1 MVEEAGTLANALRR
15 VPWLSELSAAHFEK
29 VLGLAH
35 LVEKKAG
42 EALFLEGDREDYL
55 YIVLEG
61 RIAIEMTVP
70 GRGRVRISTIEPLDL
85 VGWSSV
91 TPVVQRRTAAARAV
105 MPTRLVALD
114 AVGLHQ
120 LCQEDYHFGYLFMQ
134 HVANV
139 IASRLSATRLQLL
152 DMFAN
157 PSAGK
162 ETPS

>member
-1 MVEEAGTLANALRR
+1 MEEKEALAQALRR
-15 VPWLSELSAAHFEK
+15 VPWLRALSEAHFEK
-29 VLGLAH
+29 VLGLAQ

-42 EALFLEGDREDYL
+42 DALFLEGDPEDYL

-61 RIAIEMTVP
+61 RIAIEITVP

-91 TPVVQRRTAAARAV
+91 TPNVQRRTAAARAV
-105 MPTRLVALD
+105 VPTRLVALD
-114 AVGLHQ
+114 AMGLHQ
-120 LCQEDYHFGYLFMQ
+120 LCQEDNHFGYLFMQ

-139 IASRLSATRLQLL
+139 IAGRLAATRLQLL

-157 PSAGK
+157 PSPGK
-162 ETPS
+162 ERQE

>member
-1 MVEEAGTLANALRR
+1 MEEKESLAHALRR
-15 VPWLSELSAAHFEK
+15 VPWLRELSEMHFEK

-35 LVEKKAG
+35 LVEKKTG
-42 EALFLEGDREDYL
+42 EALFLEGDQEDYL
-55 YIVLEG
+55 YIIMEG
-61 RIAIEMTVP
+61 RVAIEITVP

-91 TPVVQRRTAAARAV
+91 TPNIQRRTAAARAV
-105 MPTRLVALD
+105 VPTRLVALD
-114 AVGLHQ
+114 AMGLHQ

-152 DMFAN
+152 DIFAH
-157 PSAGK
+157 PGPGK
-162 ETPS
+162 ETQP

>member
-1 MVEEAGTLANALRR
+1 MEEREHVAQALRR
-15 VPWLSELSAAHFEK
+15 VPWLQALSEAHFEK
-29 VLGLAH
+29 VLQLAR

-61 RIAIEMTVP
+61 RVAIEITVP
-70 GRGRVRISTIEPLDL
+70 GRGRVRVSTIEPLDL

-91 TPVVQRRTAAARAV
+91 IPAIQRRTAAARAV
-105 MPTRLVALD
+105 VATRLVALD
-114 AVGLHQ
+114 AAGLHQ

-139 IASRLSATRLQLL
+139 IANRLTATRLQLL

-157 PSAGK
+157 PNSG
-162 ETPS
+162 EERR